1 MSALL
6 DTSFLFAL
14 ADTSDRQHTRVLEI
28 AQTLRD
34 ALILPVPVLPEICY
48 LLDSRLGHLAMR
60 RFVNELSIGDV
71 QLEPIAKEDLQR
83 IVEFLTQYAD
93 MRLDFVDAVIVTIAE
108 RRGITKILTLDRRH
122 FMAIRPRHCPY
133 FEILP

>member
-1 MSALL
+1 
-6 DTSFLFAL
+6 
-14 ADTSDRQHTRVLEI
+14 
-28 AQTLRD
+28 
-34 ALILPVPVLPEICY
+34 
-48 LLDSRLGHLAMR
+48 MR

-71 QLEPIAKEDLQR
+71 QLDPIAKEDLQR
-83 IVEFLTQYAD
+83 IVEILTQYAD